1 MSFLALGLDLGIQS
15 IKLSV
20 LDQERKILVKDSQ
33 PVRGNF
39 PAALETILRRNQ
51 ASLSGKKLLIS
62 VTGAGRNSLDFPD
75 EVLKVNEISALAAGV
90 GLIFP
95 QARSVFDIG
104 AESARWVELG
114 RASGRDPFPEVLDF
128 ALNERCA
135 AGTGLFLEQQ
145 AYRLRLSVEDFSALA
160 ARAKKG
166 ATIAGRCSVFAKS
179 DMIHLQQKGI
189 PPEEIAYGVCL
200 ALVRSVTSS
209 LLKGKDISWPLALAG
224 NIIKNAGVVRAFQE
238 TLKTDP
244 EQLLLSELSP
254 YLPAIGAASLAMAGR
269 KENRLLVADSVLSG
283 IRPAAGQRPSTLK
296 PLGELSACPASEPT
310 DRINFPARGYLGI
323 DIGSVSTNLVII
335 DEAGQVLSG
344 VYLPTRGRLL
354 EVLQEGLLEL
364 FSRFPAGLTILGT
377 GTTGSGRYLAGRLL
391 RADIIKNEITSQMR
405 STCHYFLD
413 VDTIFEIG
421 GQDSKFIQVENGRV
435 VDFNLNKICAAG
447 TGSFLEEQAAQM
459 GFWVEKDFAVL
470 ASRSLQPSDLGSRC
484 TVFMESELLNEA
496 ARGQPLSDLVAGL
509 AYSIARNYLEKV
521 VERRP
526 VGQKIVFQG
535 GVASNPAVVRAFSF
549 LLGKEI
555 RVHPYH
561 RISGAIGAALEAREA
576 VRKSGQK
583 SLGLEDIKNRLF
595 QSFKLNQFECRQ
607 CSNRCQVVAV
617 ESGKE
622 RVYFG
627 DICERYTS
635 SSRLEVSAEDVHNP
649 LAFRKKLLDSL
660 SVEPADGPTVGLPR
674 ASVFQEFLPF
684 WITFF
689 SRLGYRVK
697 VSPETDPEIMEAGI
711 KLQPAE
717 TCLPVKIAIGHL
729 KFLQDDPEVDLVFL
743 PSLVDLH
750 SGRRESFYFC
760 PYTENLP
767 HMIPEA
773 VREKLL
779 TAPVYLEPVEES
791 QRLSWKNLAALLKE
805 PEENIARAWAEARR
819 AQTDFGRQL
828 KEEGHRLLARSF
840 QSKRPV
846 WLISGRP
853 YLLYDNFVN
862 LNFWSHLGKLNIT
875 PLPADYLELEN
886 IELAE
891 ETLEGSA
898 VPPWRYPRK
907 MLKAA
912 VWSGSRQGVYP
923 VFLTNYGC
931 GLDAFCLKQLKELPA
946 SSPQLLLE
954 FDEHRGEA
962 GLITRL
968 EAFADEVSQ
977 HRAGNRPAARLKKV
991 ENPETWPV
999 EQVKK
1004 LPFVLPYFAD
1014 HARAFA
1020 GALKKAGL
1028 KAEVL
1033 PPPDDR
1039 SLELGEKYS
1048 SGKECHAY
1056 SFILGDLLKLALD
1069 KKSDTPLI
1077 FFFPGARYS
1086 CLLQQYGPAMRQL
1099 LKELDSNLILV
1110 LTPTLN
1116 YFWELLGFEGLKS
1129 LYQGLVA
1136 VDHLTR
1142 IACQL
1147 RPYEVNKGEVSRAF
1161 EESLNLI
1168 EESLPGDE
1176 LAEALEKIRIRF
1188 GRIEVRQEER
1198 PLIGIAGDI
1207 YTRQNSFANNQLFEQ
1222 LEELGCE
1229 VWPSSFLVDE
1239 IDFSFSR
1246 AFYEKLSGGNLL
1258 ETVKYAG
1265 LNLVREVNLAQVR
1278 KKLEFSDLKLKEPR
1292 FEELLRSTLAYLNYN
1307 NNQSLFLNVA
1317 RMVDLARRGADGIIN
1332 VICFNCMLGTTSAA
1346 ISRRIKKDF
1355 GELPLPTL
1363 IFGESETVATR
1374 SRLEA
1379 FVEQVRTRYRKRN
1392 RALLE
1397 EKKKIRNRSIAGRK
1411 KSGSGSGS

>member
-1 MSFLALGLDLGIQS
+1 MDFLAAGLDLGVRA
-15 IKLSV
+15 IKLAV
-20 LDQERKILVKDSQ
+20 LDPERHIQVKDSQ
-33 PVRGNF
+33 PVSGNF
-39 PAALETILRRNQ
+39 PQALETILRRNLP
-51 ASLSGKKLLIS
+51 SLSDQKLLIS

-75 EVLKVNEISALAAGV
+75 EVLKSNEISTLAAGL

-95 QARSVFDIG
+95 RARSAFDIG
-104 AESARWVELG
+104 AESARWVELSQT
-114 RASGRDPFPEVLDF
+114 SGEDLFPEVLDF

-145 AYRLRLSVEDFSALA
+145 AYRLRLSVEEFSALA
-160 ARAKKG
+160 ARARKG

-179 DMIHLQQKGI
+179 DMIHLQQKGT
-189 PPEEIAYGVCL
+189 PAEEIAYGVCL

-209 LLKGKDISWPLALAG
+209 LLKGRDISWPLVLAG

-238 TLKTDP
+238 VLKASP
-244 EQLLLSELSP
+244 ENLLFSDLSP
-254 YLPAIGAASLAMAGR
+254 YLSAVGAASLAIAGR
-269 KENRLLVADSVLSG
+269 REDGFLSIEEVLSRT
-283 IRPAAGQRPSTLK
+283 RPPARTRLSNLQ
-296 PLGELSACPASEPT
+296 PLGELRASPASEPT
-310 DRINFPARGYLGI
+310 ATINFPARGFLGI
-323 DIGSVSTNLVII
+323 DIGSVSTNLVVV
-335 DEAGQVLSG
+335 DEAARVLSG
-344 VYLPTRGRLL
+344 VYLPTRGRPL

-364 FSRFPAGLTILGT
+364 FSRFPAGLEILGI

-391 RADIIKNEITSQMR
+391 RADLIKNEITCQMR
-405 STCHYFLD
+405 SACFYFPQ

-459 GFWVEKDFAVL
+459 GFRVEKDFALL
-470 ASRSLQPSDLGSRC
+470 ASASQQPSDLGSRC

-496 ARGQPLSDLVAGL
+496 ARGQPQSDLVAGL

-526 VGQKIVFQG
+526 VGQNIVFQG
-535 GVASNPAVVRAFSF
+535 GVASNQAVVRAFSL

-576 VRKSGQK
+576 VGKTGRQPSNL
-583 SLGLEDIKNRLF
+583 SDIRNKFF
-595 QSFKLNQFECRQ
+595 QSFKLNPFECRQ

-635 SSRLEVSAEDVHNP
+635 ASRLEVAPDDVHNP
-649 LAFRKKLLDSL
+649 LTFRKKLLDSIPIK
-660 SVEPADGPTVGLPR
+660 PAEGPTVGLPR
-674 ASVFQEFLPF
+674 ASAFQEFLPF
-684 WITFF
+684 WLTFF

-697 VSPETDPEIMEAGI
+697 VSPETGPEIMEAGI

-717 TCLPVKIAIGHL
+717 TCLPVKIAVGHL
-729 KFLQDDPEVDLVFL
+729 KFLQDDGQVDLVFL
-743 PSLVDLH
+743 PSLVDRH
-750 SGRRESFYFC
+750 PGRKESFYFC

-767 HMIPEA
+767 HMIPE
-773 VREKLL
+773 VLREKLM
-779 TAPVYLEPVEES
+779 TAPVYLGPDEDS
-791 QRLSWKNLAALLKE
+791 RKLSCKNLAALLKE
-805 PEENIARAWAEARR
+805 PEETIARAWAEAWR
-819 AQTDFGRQL
+819 AQTDFERQL
-828 KEEGHRLLARSF
+828 KEQGRRLLARSF
-840 QSKRPV
+840 QSKRRV

-862 LNFWSHLGKLNIT
+862 LNFWSHLEKLNLTAI
-875 PLPADYLELEN
+875 PADYLELQD
-886 IELAE
+886 IDLAGEILE
-891 ETLEGSA
+891 ESA
-898 VPPWRYPRK
+898 VPPWRYPKK
-907 MLKAA
+907 MLQAA
-912 VWSGSRQGVYP
+912 LWAETHHGIYP

-931 GLDAFCLKQLKELPA
+931 GLDAFCLKQLKALAEGTPR
-946 SSPQLLLE
+946 LLLE

-968 EAFADEVSQ
+968 EAFADEVGQ
-977 HRAGNRPAARLKKV
+977 HRAGSRKTAGLKKV
-991 ENPETWPV
+991 ENPEIWPV
-999 EQVKK
+999 ERTKK

-1028 KAEVL
+1028 TAEVL

-1056 SFILGDLLKLALD
+1056 SFLLGDLLKLALD
-1069 KKSDTPLI
+1069 RKPDGPRI

-1099 LKELDSNLILV
+1099 LQELGSRQILL
-1110 LTPTLN
+1110 LTPTLD
-1116 YFWELLGFEGLKS
+1116 YFWQLIGFDGLKS

-1142 IACQL
+1142 MACQL
-1147 RPYEVNKGEVSRAF
+1147 RPYEVNRGEVNQAF
-1161 EESLNLI
+1161 QDGLSLI
-1168 EESLPGDE
+1168 EEA
-1176 LAEALEKIRIRF
+1176 LASDRLVEALEKIRTRF
-1188 GRIEVRQEER
+1188 SRIKVRREDR

-1207 YTRQNSFANNQLFEQ
+1207 YTRQNSFANNSLFER

-1229 VWPSSFLVDE
+1229 VWPSAFLVDE

-1246 AFYEKLSGGNLL
+1246 SFYEKLSEGNLL

-1278 KKLEFSDLKLKEPR
+1278 KKLGLTDLKLKEPR

-1332 VICFNCMLGTTSAA
+1332 VICFNCLLGTTAAA

-1355 GELPLPTL
+1355 GGLPLPTL
-1363 IFGESETVATR
+1363 ICGESETASSR

-1379 FVEQVRTRYRKRN
+1379 FVEQVKARW
-1392 RALLE
+1392 
-1397 EKKKIRNRSIAGRK
+1397 RK
-1411 KSGSGSGS
+1411 KNRPSGRN

>member
-1 MSFLALGLDLGIQS
+1 MSFLAVGLDLGVQS
-15 IKLSV
+15 VKLVV
-20 LDQERKILVKDSQ
+20 LSPKRQILWKESQAVK
-33 PVRGNF
+33 GNF
-39 PAALETILRRNQ
+39 FSALDTILRKSLP
-51 ASLSGKKLLIS
+51 SLSGQRLLVS
-62 VTGAGRNSLDFPD
+62 ATGAGRNSLSFPR
-75 EVLKVNEISALAAGV
+75 EIARVNEISALAAGV

-95 QARSVFDIG
+95 GARSAFDIG
-104 AESARWVELG
+104 AESARWLELG
-114 RASGRDPFPEVLDF
+114 KASGEAIFPEVVDF

-145 AYRLRLSVEDFSALA
+145 AYRLRLSVEDFSSLA
-160 ARAKKG
+160 ARARKG
-166 ATIAGRCSVFAKS
+166 AAIAGRCSVFAKS
-179 DMIHLQQKGI
+179 DMIHLQQKGT
-189 PPEEIAYGVCL
+189 PAEEIAYGVCL

-209 LLKGKDISWPLALAG
+209 LLKGKDISWPLVLAG
-224 NIIKNAGVVRAFQE
+224 NIIRNAGVVRAFQE
-238 TLKTDP
+238 VLKANS
-244 EQLLLSELSP
+244 EKLLYSELSP
-254 YLPAIGAASLAMAGR
+254 YLPAIGAASLAIANQG
-269 KENRLLVADSVLSG
+269 ENQLLAIEDLLSG
-283 IRPAAGQRPSTLK
+283 IQPTIGTGSSTLQ
-296 PLGELSACPASEPT
+296 PLGQLSPSPPSEPVAT
-310 DRINFPARGYLGI
+310 INFLARGYLGI
-323 DIGSVSTNLVII
+323 DIGSVSTNLVVI
-335 DEAGQVLSG
+335 DEDGRVLSG
-344 VYLPTRGRLL
+344 VYLPTRGRPL

-364 FSRFPAGLTILGT
+364 FSRFPAGLEILGI

-391 RADIIKNEITSQMR
+391 RADLIKNEITSQMR
-405 STCHYFLD
+405 SACYYFPE

-459 GFWVEKDFAVL
+459 GFRVEKDFAVL
-470 ASRSLQPSDLGSRC
+470 ASASQQPSDLGSRC

-496 ARGQPLSDLVAGL
+496 ARGQLLSDLVAGL

-526 VGQKIVFQG
+526 VGQNIVFQG
-535 GVASNPAVVRAFSF
+535 GVASNQAVVRAFSI

-555 RVHPYH
+555 KVHPYH
-561 RISGAIGAALEAREA
+561 RISGAIGVALEARDA
-576 VRKSGQK
+576 VRKTGKK
-583 SLGLEDIKNRLF
+583 SLGLDDIRKQLF
-595 QSFKLNQFECRQ
+595 QSFRLTQFECRQ
-607 CSNRCQVVAV
+607 CSNRCQVAAV
-617 ESGKE
+617 ESGQD

-635 SSRLEVSAEDVHNP
+635 SSRLEVSSEDVHNP
-649 LAFRKKLLDSL
+649 LAFRQKLLSQFQVL
-660 SVEPADGPTVGLPR
+660 TAAEGPTVGLPR

-684 WITFF
+684 WLAFF

-697 VSPETDPEIMEAGI
+697 VSPETGPEIMEAGI

-743 PSLVDLH
+743 PSLVDRHLE
-750 SGRRESFYFC
+750 RKESYYFC

-779 TAPVYLEPVEES
+779 TAAVYLEPDEDS
-791 QRLSWKNLAALLKE
+791 QKLSWQNLANLLKE
-805 PEENIARAWAEARR
+805 PVEAIARSWAEAW
-819 AQTDFGRQL
+819 QVQSEFDRQL
-828 KEEGHRLLARSF
+828 KERGQQLLKRSF

-853 YLLYDNFVN
+853 YLLYDNYVN
-862 LNFWSHLGKLNIT
+862 LNFWSHLEKLNLIA
-875 PLPADYLELEN
+875 LPADYLELDD
-886 IELAE
+886 IELAGEILE
-891 ETLEGSA
+891 ESA

-907 MLKAA
+907 ILRAA
-912 VWSGSRQGVYP
+912 TWSVNRHGVYP

-931 GLDAFCLKQLKELPA
+931 GLDAFCLKQLKNLVEG
-946 SSPQLLLE
+946 SPHLILE

-962 GLITRL
+962 GLVTRL

-977 HRAGNRPAARLKKV
+977 HRAGSRPSARLKKA

-999 EQVKK
+999 ERVKEI
-1004 LPFVLPYFAD
+1004 PFILPYFAD

-1020 GALKKAGL
+1020 GALKKSGL
-1028 KAEVL
+1028 QAEVL
-1033 PPPDDR
+1033 PPPDQR
-1039 SLELGEKYS
+1039 SLELGEKFS

-1056 SFILGDLLKLALD
+1056 SFLLGDLVKLALD
-1069 KKSDTPLI
+1069 RKPAGPVI

-1099 LKELDSNLILV
+1099 LQELDGNQILL
-1110 LTPTLN
+1110 LTPTLD
-1116 YFWELLGFEGLKS
+1116 YFWKLIGFDGLKA

-1136 VDHLTR
+1136 VDYLTR

-1147 RPYEVNKGEVSRAF
+1147 RPYEARRGEVNQAF
-1161 EESLNLI
+1161 KESLKLI
-1168 EESLPGDE
+1168 EHG
-1176 LAEALEKIRIRF
+1176 LASDKLVEALGQIRSSF
-1188 GRIEVRQEER
+1188 SRIEIHPEER
-1198 PLIGIAGDI
+1198 PLVGIAGDI
-1207 YTRQNSFANNQLFEQ
+1207 YTRQNSFANNRLLEQ

-1229 VWPSSFLVDE
+1229 VWPSPFLVDE

-1246 AFYEKLSGGNLL
+1246 SFYEKLSEGNLL

-1278 KKLEFSDLKLKEPR
+1278 KKLEFSDLKMKEPR

-1332 VICFNCMLGTTSAA
+1332 VICFNCMLGTASAA

-1363 IFGESETVATR
+1363 IYGESETFSTR

-1379 FVEQVRTRYRKRN
+1379 FVEQVRARYRK
-1392 RALLE
+1392 
-1397 EKKKIRNRSIAGRK
+1397 KKARLP
-1411 KSGSGSGS
+1411 